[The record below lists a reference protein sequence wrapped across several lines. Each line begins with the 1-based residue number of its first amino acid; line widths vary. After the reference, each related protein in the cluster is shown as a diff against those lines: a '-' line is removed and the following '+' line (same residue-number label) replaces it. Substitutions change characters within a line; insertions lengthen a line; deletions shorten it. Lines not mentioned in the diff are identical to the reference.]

1 MNEKTYIS
9 QKLAQS
15 SVPGCERERERVN
28 NPSRKISFSLK
39 TVAVLFCFAL
49 FFGLASSASAA
60 TYYVRADGTVTAANK
75 ANATSPNAVGTSLNM
90 AQANASTFLAG
101 DQVLFSSQG
110 GNYTSSLV
118 LPSGGSGVDTE
129 ITYAN
134 VPAETPVIS
143 MATDPLIDT
152 NAKSNIKII
161 GFSLIY
167 TGTTN
172 NFANGIKVNG
182 NGTSNITINSNTI
195 NMGGYGYG
203 IISASNNLSGVHMD
217 GNSISNAGAT
227 KFSLYFYGTGLS
239 NFTLTNHTVVETSLG
254 AHLLNI
260 NGLTVNGYNASGGV
274 ASTNMIKVSSCTGT
288 ISINNLTA
296 NITLGTAL
304 YLYQCTFGSG
314 SAVSN
319 ANISNSTAGNAIT
332 IDSSTGT
339 FAMSSGITVTGTNG
353 NYSIAYV
360 SSALTNA
367 TLSANISGTA
377 KPGFRFDNSSGLT
390 VSSSSYS
397 GTGTS
402 GYFVA
407 NGSHNIDFISN
418 TSNGGGLGGG
428 FWEQDSSYITYTGK
442 WIWLYSKNDN
452 R

>member
-1 MNEKTYIS
+1 
-9 QKLAQS
+9 
-15 SVPGCERERERVN
+15 
-28 NPSRKISFSLK
+28 
-39 TVAVLFCFAL
+39 
-49 FFGLASSASAA
+49 
-60 TYYVRADGTVTAANK
+60 
-75 ANATSPNAVGTSLNM
+75 
-90 AQANASTFLAG
+90 
-101 DQVLFSSQG
+101 
-110 GNYTSSLV
+110 
-118 LPSGGSGVDTE
+118 
-129 ITYAN
+129 
-134 VPAETPVIS
+134 
-143 MATDPLIDT
+143 
-152 NAKSNIKII
+152 
-161 GFSLIY
+161 
-167 TGTTN
+167 
-172 NFANGIKVNG
+172 
-182 NGTSNITINSNTI
+182 
-195 NMGGYGYG
+195 
-203 IISASNNLSGVHMD
+203 
-217 GNSISNAGAT
+217 
-227 KFSLYFYGTGLS
+227 
-239 NFTLTNHTVVETSLG
+239 
-254 AHLLNI
+254 LLNI